1 LNCDGEDF
9 PVPGVGSRVH
19 LIWQERKIAEM
30 RVEVLYFEG
39 CPNLAPTVERVRAE
53 LLSHGLPKE
62 IEEVEIRNQ
71 AEAEALTFLGS
82 PTVRINGVDIEREA
96 RNLTSYGLSCRTY
109 LEGTVRSGLPSSD
122 LIRRAL
128 NEQTTQAGGGATFKP
143 NDSCC
148 QVDSAASAAVKLS
161 SPVPSATKSSRSGS
175 IALFSGGLAAV
186 LASTCCL
193 GPLVLVTLG
202 ISGVWIG
209 NLTRLEPYRPFFIVI
224 ALVALFF
231 AWRSIYQPA
240 QACKTGEVCALPRT
254 RRLYKFLFWASSGLT
269 VLALV
274 YPYFA
279 KYFY

>member
-1 LNCDGEDF
+1 M
-9 PVPGVGSRVH
+9 V
-19 LIWQERKIAEM
+19 EM

-62 IEEVEIRNQ
+62 IEEVEIHNQ
-71 AEAEALTFLGS
+71 AEAEAFGFLGS
-82 PTVRINGVDIEREA
+82 PSVRINGLDIEREA
-96 RNLTSYGLSCRTY
+96 HNLKSFGMSCRTY
-109 LEGTVRSGLPSSD
+109 LEGTVRSGSPSRD
-122 LIRRAL
+122 LIGRAL
-128 NEQTTQAGGGATFKP
+128 SEHTTQAGGGSGFTS
-143 NDSCC
+143 NDSYC
-148 QVDSAASAAVKLS
+148 QVDSAASAPVKLS
-161 SPVPSATKSSRSGS
+161 LPVASATKSSRSGS
-175 IALFSGGLAAV
+175 IALFSGGLAAI

-202 ISGVWIG
+202 VSGAWIG
-209 NLTRLEPYRPFFIVI
+209 NLTLLEPYRPLFIVI

-240 QACKTGEVCALPRT
+240 QACKPGEVCALPPT
-254 RRLYKFLFWASSGLT
+254 RRLYKFLFWASAVLT
-269 VLALV
+269 LLALV

>member
-1 LNCDGEDF
+1 M
-9 PVPGVGSRVH
+9 V
-19 LIWQERKIAEM
+19 EM

-62 IEEVEIRNQ
+62 IEEVEIHNQ
-71 AEAEALTFLGS
+71 AEAKAFGFLGS
-82 PTVRINGVDIEREA
+82 PSVRINGLDIEREA
-96 RNLTSYGLSCRTY
+96 RNLKSFGMSCRTY
-109 LEGTVRSGLPSSD
+109 LEGTVRSGSPSSD
-122 LIRRAL
+122 LIGRAL
-128 NEQTTQAGGGATFKP
+128 NEQTTQAGGQT
-143 NDSCC
+143 
-148 QVDSAASAAVKLS
+148 
-161 SPVPSATKSSRSGS
+161 TKSSRSGS
-175 IALFSGGLAAV
+175 IALFSGGLAAI

-202 ISGVWIG
+202 VSGAWIG
-209 NLTRLEPYRPFFIVI
+209 NLTLLEPYRPFFIVI

-240 QACKTGEVCALPRT
+240 HACKPGEVCALPPT
-254 RRLYKFLFWASSGLT
+254 RRLYKFLFWTSALLT
-269 VLALV
+269 LLALA